1 MRKGNG
7 IAGLVTRLQGVK
19 VGTPPAL
26 AGNSETAAALPWD
39 DARVREILGPAADPQ
54 PLAASRGLIFA
65 MDATGS
71 RARTWEKALQVQGSM
86 FSAFSKGLRVQ
97 LVYFRGGEFYASR
110 WSTDA
115 AQLAEVM
122 GSVRCMA
129 GLTQIGRVLDHAFA
143 SAEHGGVTALV
154 HVGDC
159 MEETREELAALAR
172 KLAAR
177 GVKAFMFQEGDIPA
191 AAAAFREIAQLTR
204 GAYCR
209 LGDGSAAELKDLLSA
224 AAAYAAG
231 GTSGLAELAQQKPAA
246 RLLLTQI
253 R

>member
-1 MRKGNG
+1 MRKSNG

-26 AGNSETAAALPWD
+26 TGNSQPGAALPWD
-39 DARVREILGPAADPQ
+39 DARVREILGTAADPQ
-54 PLAASRGLIFA
+54 ALGSRGLIFA

-71 RARTWEKALQVQGSM
+71 RAPTWEKALQVQGSM

-110 WSTDA
+110 WSADA

-122 GSVRCMA
+122 AGVRCMA
-129 GLTQIGRVLDHAFA
+129 GLTQIARVLEHAFA
-143 SAEHGGVTALV
+143 SAEQGGVSALV
-154 HVGDC
+154 YVGDC

-172 KLAAR
+172 KLGLR

-191 AAAAFREIAQLTR
+191 AAASFREIAQITG

-209 LGDGSAAELKDLLSA
+209 LGEGSAAELRDLLSA

-231 GTSGLAELAQQKPAA
+231 GTSGLAELAQHKPAA
-246 RLLLTQI
+246 RLLLTQMK
-253 R
+253 